1 MTLPSSPQSR
11 SMEEQEGWL
20 RSQTAM
26 VVGLD
31 WWTGERGRET
41 A

>member
-1 MTLPSSPQSR
+1 MALPRSPQSR

-20 RSQTAM
+20 SSQTAM
-26 VVGLD
+26 VVGLH
-31 WWTGERGRET
+31 WWTGEQGRET